1 MDLSEMGRW
10 LAGMGVALVAV
21 GGLLWLLGRLPGV
34 GRLPGDFQFQ
44 VGNVGCFA
52 PIATMLLVSVVLTIV
67 LNILLRLFQK

>member
-10 LAGMGVALVAV
+10 LVGVGVALVAG

-52 PIATMLLVSVVLTIV
+52 PLATMLLLSVVLTIV

>member
-10 LAGMGVALVAV
+10 LAGLGVALVVA
-21 GGLLWLLGRLPGV
+21 GGVLWLLGGVPGL

-44 VGNVGCFA
+44 TGNVGCFA
-52 PIATMLLVSVVLTIV
+52 PLATMLLVSLVLTII

>member
-10 LAGMGVALVAV
+10 IAGLGVMLVAV
-21 GGLLWLLGRLPGV
+21 GGLLWLVGRVPGV

-44 VGNVGCFA
+44 VGSIGCFA
-52 PIATMLLVSVVLTIV
+52 PLATMLLVSLVLTLV